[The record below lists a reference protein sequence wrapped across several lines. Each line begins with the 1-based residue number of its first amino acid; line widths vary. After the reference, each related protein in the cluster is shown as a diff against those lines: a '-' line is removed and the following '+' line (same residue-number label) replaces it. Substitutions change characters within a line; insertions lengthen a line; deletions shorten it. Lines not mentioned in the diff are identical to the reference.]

1 MERRHT
7 SAAWVRRALLLL
19 AVSGLA
25 GCALLPWARKRPDPV
40 ASVSGPAPYVED
52 CDSCHDEEAE
62 EYAES
67 LHAAKG
73 IRCGQCHTPGL
84 NLDLEEDGHPDPAHP
99 MADGKCGGCHQPQ
112 YQQTLATI
120 HYSGRA
126 LEPLAADEDRRLE
139 LREQGFLVGRGEAAL
154 FVGDEAAG
162 ELGGRLCVACHFD
175 EHRLGRGMV
184 ESADA
189 CTGCHVKYL
198 EHYPTAIPGFEN
210 LCIGCHV
217 RVDETVNGQVVNT
230 HLFPSLEEEEDAP

>member
-1 MERRHT
+1 VKRRHT
-7 SAAWVRRALLLL
+7 SAGWVRRALLLL

-84 NLDLEEDGHPDPAHP
+84 NLDLDEDGHPDPAHP

-112 YQQTLATI
+112 
-120 HYSGRA
+120 
-126 LEPLAADEDRRLE
+126 PLAADEDRRLE

-198 EHYPTAIPGFEN
+198 AHYPTAIPGFEN